1 MAAKPWTIRI
11 GKLTNGCVRLGNLD
25 LDFKRRISDWQSI
38 AKSETDLNAEIS
50 VLRFHFF
57 RVFFFFFGGGG
68 ARGRKSDKGI
78 DKQFLTNSRL
88 AHARI
93 ISKKKTSVHENSFV
107 NPFLDFPIER

>member
-1 MAAKPWTIRI
+1 M
-11 GKLTNGCVRLGNLD
+11 
-25 LDFKRRISDWQSI
+25 QSI

-50 VLRFHFF
+50 VLRFNFF
-57 RVFFFFFGGGG
+57 WGGGG
-68 ARGRKSDKGI
+68 GRKSDKGI

-93 ISKKKTSVHENSFV
+93 ISKKKTSVHENGFA

>member
-25 LDFKRRISDWQSI
+25 LDFKSRISDLQSI
-38 AKSETDLNAEIS
+38 AKSETDLIAEIS
-50 VLRFHFF
+50 VLRFYFF
-57 RVFFFFFGGGG
+57 RFFFWAGG
-68 ARGRKSDKGI
+68 ARKSDKGI